1 MDELIRR
8 SALLEEYDKH
18 HVGPPGGARK
28 LIKEAP
34 AVDAV
39 PVVHGYWIEG
49 LDGNCICSECNIV
62 IRYGI
67 GYYCLNCGAK
77 MDAW

>member
-1 MDELIRR
+1 MDELIFKQV
-8 SALLEEYDKH
+8 LLAEYDKH
-18 HVGPPGGARK
+18 YVGPPGGARK

-39 PVVHGYWIEG
+39 PVVHGYWIECS
-49 LDGNCICSECNIV
+49 DGSCMCSRCNIV
-62 IRYGI
+62 IQHGI